1 MTKRAVLL
9 PLVAG
14 LIGLAAFV
22 AAGRSA
28 TDPPASPPRAPTAA
42 LHPVVVELF
51 TAQGCSS
58 CPPADAAL
66 DLYSRDPNIVA
77 ISRPVTYWD
86 SLGWRDT
93 LARPANTALQR
104 AYAAR
109 RGSDE
114 VYTPQ
119 AVVQGAILLVGGRT
133 GAIHRAVDEALA
145 RPGPGLRVERSA
157 GGGRIL
163 VLEGASARP
172 AEIRLLALRAR
183 VPVAVGRG
191 ENVGRTIDY
200 VNVVVAEDVI
210 GAWHGGPLRL
220 PLAAAR
226 LRVPGAD
233 RYAIIV
239 QEPRAGPILAASF
252 L

>member
-1 MTKRAVLL
+1 MKRALLL
-9 PLVAG
+9 PLVLG
-14 LIGLAAFV
+14 LAGLAAFV
-22 AAGRSA
+22 ASGRRA
-28 TDPPASPPRAPTAA
+28 PDPPAAPRQHGAA
-42 LHPVVVELF
+42 THPVVVELF
-51 TAQGCSS
+51 TSQGCSS

-66 DLYSRDPNIVA
+66 DTYSRDPNIVA

-109 RGSDE
+109 QGSND

-119 AVVQGAILLVGGRT
+119 AVVQGATLLVGGRT

-145 RPGPGLRVERSA
+145 RPGPALRIEGGA
-157 GGGRIL
+157 GGRTL
-163 VLEGASARP
+163 VLDGAAARP

-183 VPVAVGRG
+183 VPVAIGRG
-191 ENVGRTIDY
+191 ENSGRTIDY

-210 GAWHGGPLRL
+210 GAWRGGRLRL
-220 PLAAAR
+220 PLPAAR
-226 LRVPGAD
+226 FHAPGAD

-239 QEPRAGPILAASF
+239 QELNAGPILAASF